1 MFFSRCGEIGHM
13 YVGVTSVAFYELIN
27 YFVLAINKSES

>member
-13 YVGVTSVAFYELIN
+13 YVTSVAFYELIN